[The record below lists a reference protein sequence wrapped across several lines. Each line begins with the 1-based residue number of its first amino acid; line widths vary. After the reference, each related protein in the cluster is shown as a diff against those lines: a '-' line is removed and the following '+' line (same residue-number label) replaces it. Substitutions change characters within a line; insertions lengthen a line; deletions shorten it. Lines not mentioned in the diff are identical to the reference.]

1 MSLRNK
7 KKTQTRNTILEAT
20 KHLIE
25 TEEFEVITTRL
36 IAETAEISYQTLYNY
51 FPTKTDILTEIF
63 KEHFIGSEETYQQI
77 ARTYS
82 GDLINALVQ
91 LNQSYFGSVPSKS
104 ESSDY
109 LDTLTKIF
117 YGSKINERL
126 SLIESLDQSGAE
138 KYQAILAITRGM
150 GLLREDTDIQL
161 MAHTLWIISAYA
173 LRNLLISE
181 TEPNGSIYLES
192 LNLQT
197 TQLVKP
203 YLLERPA
210 NAS

>member
-7 KKTQTRNTILEAT
+7 KKTQTRATILEAT
-20 KHLIE
+20 KRLIE
-25 TEEFEVITTRL
+25 TKEFESITTRL

-51 FPTKTDILTEIF
+51 FPTKTDILTELL
-63 KEHFIGSEETYQQI
+63 KKHLVGSEETYQQI
-77 ARTYS
+77 VRTFS
-82 GDLINALVQ
+82 GELIRSLEE
-91 LNQSYFGSVPSKS
+91 LNRSRFNFVLSNS
-104 ESSDY
+104 EGANEY

-117 YGSKINERL
+117 FGTKLNERL

-138 KYQAILAITRGM
+138 QYQAILALTKGM

-173 LRNLLISE
+173 VRNFLISE
-181 TEPNGSIYLES
+181 TEPNGSIFLES

-203 YLLERPA
+203 YLLEKTG
-210 NAS
+210 

>member
-7 KKTQTRNTILEAT
+7 KKTQTRATILEAT
-20 KHLIE
+20 KRLIE
-25 TEEFEVITTRL
+25 TEEFDVITTRL

-51 FPTKTDILTEIF
+51 FPTKTDILTELL
-63 KEHFIGSEETYQQI
+63 KKHLVGSEETYQQI
-77 ARTYS
+77 VRTFS
-82 GDLINALVQ
+82 GELIRSLEE
-91 LNQSYFGSVPSKS
+91 LNRSRFNFVLSNS
-104 ESSDY
+104 EGANEY

-117 YGSKINERL
+117 FGTKLNERL

-138 KYQAILAITRGM
+138 QYQAILALTKGM

-173 LRNLLISE
+173 VRNFLISE
-181 TEPNGSIYLES
+181 TEPNGSIFLES

-203 YLLERPA
+203 YLLEKTG
-210 NAS
+210 

>member
-7 KKTQTRNTILEAT
+7 KKTQTRATILEAT
-20 KHLIE
+20 KRLIE
-25 TEEFEVITTRL
+25 TEEFDVITTRL

-51 FPTKTDILTEIF
+51 FPTKTDILTELL
-63 KEHFIGSEETYQQI
+63 KKHLVGSEETYQQI
-77 ARTYS
+77 VRTFS
-82 GDLINALVQ
+82 GELIRSLEE
-91 LNQSYFGSVPSKS
+91 LNRSRFNFVLSNS
-104 ESSDY
+104 EGANEY

-117 YGSKINERL
+117 FGSKINERL

-138 KYQAILAITRGM
+138 QYQAILALTKGM

-173 LRNLLISE
+173 VRNFLISE
-181 TEPNGSIYLES
+181 TEPNGSIFLES

-203 YLLERPA
+203 YLLEKTG
-210 NAS
+210 

>member
-7 KKTQTRNTILEAT
+7 KKTQTRATILEAT
-20 KHLIE
+20 KRLIE
-25 TEEFEVITTRL
+25 TEEFDVITTRL

-51 FPTKTDILTEIF
+51 FPTKTDILTELL
-63 KEHFIGSEETYQQI
+63 KKHLVGSEETYQQI
-77 ARTYS
+77 VRTFS
-82 GDLINALVQ
+82 GELIRSLEE
-91 LNQSYFGSVPSKS
+91 LNRSRFNFVLSNS
-104 ESSDY
+104 EGANEY
-109 LDTLTKIF
+109 LDTLTKVF
-117 YGSKINERL
+117 FGTKLNERL

-138 KYQAILAITRGM
+138 QYQAILALTKGM

-173 LRNLLISE
+173 VRNFLISE
-181 TEPNGSIYLES
+181 TEPNGSIFLES

-203 YLLERPA
+203 YLLEKTG
-210 NAS
+210 

>member
-7 KKTQTRNTILEAT
+7 KKTQTRATILEAT
-20 KHLIE
+20 KRLIE
-25 TEEFEVITTRL
+25 TEEFDVITTRL

-51 FPTKTDILTEIF
+51 FPTKTDILTELL
-63 KEHFIGSEETYQQI
+63 KKHLVGSEETYQQI
-77 ARTYS
+77 VRTFS
-82 GDLINALVQ
+82 GELIRSLQ
-91 LNQSYFGSVPSKS
+91 ELNRSRFNFVLSNS
-104 ESSDY
+104 EGANEY

-117 YGSKINERL
+117 FGTKLNERL

-138 KYQAILAITRGM
+138 QYQAILALTKGM

-173 LRNLLISE
+173 VRNFLISE
-181 TEPNGSIYLES
+181 TEPDGSIFLES

-203 YLLERPA
+203 YLLEKTG
-210 NAS
+210 

>member
-7 KKTQTRNTILEAT
+7 KKIQTRVKILEAT

-25 TEEFEVITTRL
+25 TEEFNAITTRL

-51 FPTKTDILTEIF
+51 FPTKTDILTEII
-63 KEHFIGSEETYQQI
+63 KEHFVGSEETYQKI
-77 ARTYS
+77 LRTFS
-82 GDLINALVQ
+82 GELMRSLEE
-91 LNQSYFGSVPSKS
+91 LNRSRFNFVLSHSQDGH
-104 ESSDY
+104 EY
-109 LDTLTKIF
+109 LDTLIKNIYF
-117 YGSKINERL
+117 GAKPNSRL
-126 SLIESLDQSGAE
+126 SLMESLDQSGAE
-138 KYQAILAITRGM
+138 QYHAVLALTKGM

-173 LRNLLISE
+173 VRNFLISE
-181 TEPNGSIYLES
+181 TEPNGSIFLES

-203 YLLERPA
+203 YLLEKTG
-210 NAS
+210 

>member
-7 KKTQTRNTILEAT
+7 KKTQTRATILEAT
-20 KHLIE
+20 KRLIE
-25 TEEFEVITTRL
+25 TEEFDAITTRL

-51 FPTKTDILTEIF
+51 FPTKTEILTELL
-63 KEHFIGSEETYQQI
+63 KKHFVGSHETYQQI
-77 ARTYS
+77 VRTFS
-82 GDLINALVQ
+82 GELIRSLQ
-91 LNQSYFGSVPSKS
+91 ELNRSRFNFVLSNS
-104 ESSDY
+104 EGANEY

-117 YGSKINERL
+117 FGTKLNERL

-138 KYQAILAITRGM
+138 QYQAILALTKGM

-173 LRNLLISE
+173 VRNFLISE
-181 TEPNGSIYLES
+181 TEPDGSIFLES

-203 YLLERPA
+203 YLLEKTG
-210 NAS
+210 

>member
-7 KKTQTRNTILEAT
+7 KKTQTRATILEAT
-20 KHLIE
+20 KRLIE
-25 TEEFEVITTRL
+25 TEEFDVITTRL

-51 FPTKTDILTEIF
+51 FPTKTDILTELL
-63 KEHFIGSEETYQQI
+63 KKHLVGSEETYQQI
-77 ARTYS
+77 VRTFS
-82 GDLINALVQ
+82 GELIRSLEE
-91 LNQSYFGSVPSKS
+91 LNRSRFNFVLSNS
-104 ESSDY
+104 EGANEY

-117 YGSKINERL
+117 FGTKLNERL

-138 KYQAILAITRGM
+138 QYQAILALTKGM
-150 GLLREDTDIQL
+150 GLLHEDTDIQL

-173 LRNLLISE
+173 VRNFLISE
-181 TEPNGSIYLES
+181 TEPDGSIFLES

-203 YLLERPA
+203 YLLEKTG
-210 NAS
+210 

>member
-1 MSLRNK
+1 MSLRHK
-7 KKTQTRNTILEAT
+7 KKIQTRAKILETT
-20 KHLIE
+20 KHIIE
-25 TEEFEVITTRL
+25 TEEFDVITTRL

-51 FPTKTDILTEIF
+51 FPTKTDILTELF
-63 KEHFIGSEETYQQI
+63 LKGNFVGSEETYQQI
-77 ARTYS
+77 VRTFS
-82 GDLINALVQ
+82 GELIHSLQ
-91 LNQSYFGSVPSKS
+91 ELNRSRFNFVLSNS
-104 ESSDY
+104 EGANEY

-117 YGSKINERL
+117 FGTKLNERL

-138 KYQAILAITRGM
+138 QYQAILALTKGM

-173 LRNLLISE
+173 VRNFLISE
-181 TEPNGSIYLES
+181 TEPDGSIFLES

-203 YLLERPA
+203 YLLEKTG
-210 NAS
+210 

>member
-7 KKTQTRNTILEAT
+7 KKTQTRATILEAT
-20 KHLIE
+20 KRLIE
-25 TEEFEVITTRL
+25 TEEFDVITTRL

-51 FPTKTDILTEIF
+51 FPTKTDILTELL
-63 KEHFIGSEETYQQI
+63 KKHLVGSEETYQQI
-77 ARTYS
+77 VRTFS
-82 GDLINALVQ
+82 GELIRSLEE
-91 LNQSYFGSVPSKS
+91 LNRSRFNFVLSNS
-104 ESSDY
+104 EGANEY

-117 YGSKINERL
+117 FGTKLNERL

-138 KYQAILAITRGM
+138 QYQAILALTKGM

-173 LRNLLISE
+173 VRNFLISE
-181 TEPNGSIYLES
+181 TETNGSIFLES

-203 YLLERPA
+203 YLLEKTG
-210 NAS
+210 

>member
-7 KKTQTRNTILEAT
+7 KKTQTRATILEAT
-20 KHLIE
+20 KRLIE
-25 TEEFEVITTRL
+25 TEEFDVITTRL

-51 FPTKTDILTEIF
+51 FPTKTDILTELL
-63 KEHFIGSEETYQQI
+63 KKHLVGSEETYQQI
-77 ARTYS
+77 VRTFS
-82 GDLINALVQ
+82 GELIRSLEE
-91 LNQSYFGSVPSKS
+91 LNRSRFNFVLSNS
-104 ESSDY
+104 EGANEY

-117 YGSKINERL
+117 FGTKLNERL

-138 KYQAILAITRGM
+138 QYQAILALTKGM

-173 LRNLLISE
+173 VRNFLISE
-181 TEPNGSIYLES
+181 TEPDGSIFLES

-203 YLLERPA
+203 YLLEKTG
-210 NAS
+210 

>member
-7 KKTQTRNTILEAT
+7 KKTQTRATILEAT
-20 KHLIE
+20 KRLIE
-25 TEEFEVITTRL
+25 TEEFDVITTRL

-51 FPTKTDILTEIF
+51 FPTKTDILTELL
-63 KEHFIGSEETYQQI
+63 KKHLVGSEETYQQI
-77 ARTYS
+77 VRTFS
-82 GDLINALVQ
+82 GELIHSLQQ
-91 LNQSYFGSVPSKS
+91 LNRSRFNFVLSNS
-104 ESSDY
+104 EGANEY
-109 LDTLTKIF
+109 LDTLTKVF
-117 YGSKINERL
+117 FGTKLNERL

-138 KYQAILAITRGM
+138 QYQAILALTKGM

-173 LRNLLISE
+173 VRNFLISE
-181 TEPNGSIYLES
+181 TEPNGSIFLES

-203 YLLERPA
+203 YLLEKTG
-210 NAS
+210 

>member
-7 KKTQTRNTILEAT
+7 KKKQTRNTILEAT

-25 TEEFEVITTRL
+25 TKGFEFVTTRL

-51 FPTKTDILTEIF
+51 FPTKTDILTELLR
-63 KEHFIGSEETYQQI
+63 KHLVGSEETYQQI
-77 ARTYS
+77 VRTFS
-82 GDLINALVQ
+82 GELIRSLQ
-91 LNQSYFGSVPSKS
+91 ELNRLRFNFVLSNS
-104 ESSDY
+104 EGANEY

-117 YGSKINERL
+117 FGTKLNERL

-138 KYQAILAITRGM
+138 QYQAILALTKGM

-173 LRNLLISE
+173 VRNFLISE
-181 TEPNGSIYLES
+181 TEPDGSIFLES

-203 YLLERPA
+203 YLLEKTG
-210 NAS
+210 

>member
-7 KKTQTRNTILEAT
+7 KKTLTRATILEAT
-20 KHLIE
+20 KRLIE
-25 TEEFEVITTRL
+25 TEEFDVITTRL

-51 FPTKTDILTEIF
+51 FPTKTDILTELL
-63 KEHFIGSEETYQQI
+63 KKHLVGSEETYQQI
-77 ARTYS
+77 VRTFS
-82 GDLINALVQ
+82 GELIRSLEE
-91 LNQSYFGSVPSKS
+91 LNRSRFNFVLSNS
-104 ESSDY
+104 EGANEY
-109 LDTLTKIF
+109 LDTLTKVF
-117 YGSKINERL
+117 FGTKLNERL

-138 KYQAILAITRGM
+138 QYQAILALTKGM

-173 LRNLLISE
+173 VRNFLISE
-181 TEPNGSIYLES
+181 TEPNGSIFLES

-203 YLLERPA
+203 YLLEKTG
-210 NAS
+210 